1 MNPVGFELGNDSV
14 SEGRDIPWLQDTD
27 ADGDGETDNFLTSW
41 PFVYR
46 DVVIVDQDNIA
57 VDSFNLTLHSLEE
70 PDSYAELK
78 QMLIDVAV
86 SAIDATDDA
95 VYLNNDMSADI
106 KVLDN
111 DEGSSRLVIDSV
123 TAPDHGFAEIM
134 TVDYPADLDSIELII
149 PDVIISEIIPNQH
162 VELYNSTYQEVD
174 LSSVNQVLVSGS
186 HAVKVADLAGNQTIP
201 ARGYRLLGW
210 PEGMSMSTQSGEMLL
225 FRDDASG
232 LRDFTKID
240 DFVAWG
246 DPRQDTLMDLAVQ
259 AGKWYGPPDGTL
271 DIDTIQRIPGTLGD
285 EVHSYDNHRPATPG
299 VAINSAVK
307 TEQIIRYTPPE
318 SFTGQATFSYTVMD
332 DAGLTNTA
340 EVIVTLSDNTTPWMN
355 PNDRLDVNND
365 GIVDEEDA
373 QSVLR
378 FLNGGFRGSLPATPQ
393 VPFAPAPFV
402 DSNGSNSVEP
412 LDALLV
418 VNRLNKAAQ
427 QAEGENPEDEMTV
440 AVFGGAVSGVAA
452 AVAAVPIYSSHD
464 EPKNVGQTS
473 TAEALQPANDLPYP
487 EQVEAVFAGHDA
499 SMPTVFADEP
509 SDLELSLDEN
519 SVDKLFA

>member
-1 MNPVGFELGNDSV
+1 MNPAGLELGNRSV

-27 ADGDGETDNFLTSW
+27 ADSDGETDNWLTSW

-46 DVVIVDQDNIA
+46 DVVIVDENNIA

-70 PDSYAELK
+70 PESYAAFR
-78 QMLIDVAV
+78 QMLIDVTV

-95 VYLNNDMSADI
+95 VYLRNDASADI

-123 TAPDHGFAEIM
+123 TTPDHGFVEIV
-134 TVDYPADLDSIELII
+134 TVDYPADLDSTELII
-149 PDVIISEIIPNQH
+149 PDLIVSEIVPNQY
-162 VELYNSTYQEVD
+162 VELYNSAYQEVD
-174 LSSVNQVLVSGS
+174 LSSVNQFLVSGS

-201 ARGYRLLGW
+201 ARGYRQLGW
-210 PEGMSMSTQSGEMLL
+210 PEGMSMSTQSGEMVL
-225 FRDDASG
+225 FRDDANG

-246 DPRQDTLMDLAVQ
+246 DTRPDSLIELAVQ
-259 AGKWYGPPDGTL
+259 AGKWTGPPDGTL

-285 EVHSYDNHRPATPG
+285 EVHSYDNHRPSTPG
-299 VAINSAVK
+299 VAINSAVE

-318 SFTGQATFSYTVMD
+318 SFVGQATFSYTVID

-340 EVIVTLSDNTTPWMN
+340 EVVVTLSNNTTPWMN

-365 GIVDEEDA
+365 GIVDEEDV

-427 QAEGENPEDEMTV
+427 QAEGETPEDEMTV
-440 AVFGGAVSGVAA
+440 AVSGVAA

-464 EPKNVGQTS
+464 EPKNVGQPATV
-473 TAEALQPANDLPYP
+473 EVIQPLSDLSYP
-487 EQVEAVFAGHDA
+487 KQVEAVFAEFDG
-499 SMPTVFADEP
+499 STPTAAEDV
-509 SDLELSLDEN
+509 SSELKISLSGN